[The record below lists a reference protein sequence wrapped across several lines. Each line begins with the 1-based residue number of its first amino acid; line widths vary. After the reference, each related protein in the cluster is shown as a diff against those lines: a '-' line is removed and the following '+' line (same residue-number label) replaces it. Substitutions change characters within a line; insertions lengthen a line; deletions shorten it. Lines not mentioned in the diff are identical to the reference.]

1 MPGGGINPGA
11 GFCNWAVLV
20 DGVCVCARA
29 LSHVHPPAPNPPP
42 HNSPSPCHGEGREI
56 EGRDRKRERVALY
69 SVATDALQ
77 AARCQNPHAEHP
89 GAHTRQ

>member
-1 MPGGGINPGA
+1 MAEGGFNPGGG
-11 GFCNWAVLV
+11 FCNRAVLV

-42 HNSPSPCHGEGREI
+42 HNSPSPSDGKGREI
-56 EGRDRKRERVALY
+56 EGRERKRERDALY

-77 AARCQNPHAEHP
+77 AARCRNLHAEHP
-89 GAHTRQ
+89 GAQKRQ